1 MTHPA
6 LHGLDLCW
14 SSLHGLLSEM
24 SDEQWST
31 QSLCPDWNVAG
42 VVLHLLSVEEML
54 LDRQPLEFAERL
66 PFEEI
71 AGLTEAMSSL
81 SGAQLTEKFA
91 SVTAAR
97 GAQLSAMSEDDF
109 ATPVMTPVGP
119 GTYGRFMDVRVFD
132 FWVHEQD
139 IRTPLGLPGHEGGP
153 AAERSIDEIRMSM
166 PFIAG
171 KRVGVPDGDSLRVHL
186 TGPVVGDITVRVDG
200 RAGLVDDTDE
210 TTASITADS
219 TTFALLACG
228 RVNPQSRIDSGQI
241 TWSGDE
247 ELGERAARNLRF
259 TM

>member
-1 MTHPA
+1 MSHPS
-6 LHGLDLCW
+6 LTGLDVCW
-14 SSLHGLLSEM
+14 SSLNSLLA
-24 SDEQWST
+24 DLTDDQWST
-31 QSLCPDWNVAG
+31 QSLCPDWDVAG
-42 VVLHLLSVEEML
+42 VVMHLIAVEEML
-54 LDRQPLEFAERL
+54 LGRAPSEFAERL

-81 SGAQLTEKFA
+81 SGTQLTEKFA

-97 GAQLSAMSEDDF
+97 RAQLSAMSEDDF

-166 PFIAG
+166 PYIAG

-186 TGPVVGDITVRVDG
+186 AGPVAGDITVRVDG

-210 TTASITADS
+210 TTATITADS

-228 RVNPQSRIDSGQI
+228 RVDPQSRIDSGHI
-241 TWSGDE
+241 SWSGDA
-247 ELGERAARNLRF
+247 ELGEKAARNLRF